1 MILQKHCGV
10 ENKLEH
16 STFDKQFVSFLYLLK
31 NLIGI
36 SCYKWS
42 TLKRTAFR
50 QLFLILNFKSII
62 SSLDVFLLFMLIVR
76 AGSYRS
82 KLRIL
87 NQFDFYLTTSA
98 PLFKMK
104 WSGCF
109 CASFVC
115 KEMCIANQQAF
126 IYSKIGG
133 VTHSTNTFIHWLKC
147 HSFEL
152 FHFIEEINWLCT
164 AQVTQTSYQHQILP
178 IFVFLIS
185 IPPWLCHFF
194 RSHDHSKKWIKF
206 SKTHLIPFWIN
217 AIISTKRKFMHN
229 NISLYVDLNSVS
241 ACSSH

>member
-1 MILQKHCGV
+1 MI
-10 ENKLEH
+10 H
-16 STFDKQFVSFLYLLK
+16 S
-31 NLIGI
+31 
-36 SCYKWS
+36 
-42 TLKRTAFR
+42 RTAFR

-115 KEMCIANQQAF
+115 KEMCIANLQAF
-126 IYSKIGG
+126 IYNKIGG
-133 VTHSTNTFIHWLKC
+133 VAHSTNTFIHWLKC

-152 FHFIEEINWLCT
+152 FYFIEEINWLCT
-164 AQVTQTSYQHQILP
+164 AQVTQTSYQHQILHL
-178 IFVFLIS
+178 FLIS

-194 RSHDHSKKWIKF
+194 RSHDHSKNESNFQKRI
-206 SKTHLIPFWIN
+206 SYFWIN
-217 AIISTKRKFMHN
+217 AIIATKRKFMHN

-241 ACSSH
+241 ACSLH